1 MLRLLPLLLAVA
13 ACARTQAPPP
23 ERPAWAEPSRDVES
37 SGDVDSQV
45 LDSQVVDAPSPVPRG
60 QCLSAQEVLATAA
73 LGDVAPAEREGALSC
88 VEGLEGSACLE
99 SLYVWNS
106 ESEIV
111 VIKEFQDAGR
121 ETLSLAVRV
130 GACWRLLGAVYQHT
144 HEEPRE
150 GYSLEYELGEPLG
163 NEEEM
168 RWTLQTRSVQEA
180 TGGEYG
186 DDSSSSE
193 RTEEIVCRRS
203 DAGETRCGWFLR
215 HARHTMGDPSEE
227 ESGDCATSVEE
238 RLGRFTQRYSCG
250 ENQRPRL
257 WDTETPPDMESLLE
271 RGLEGLVR

>member
-1 MLRLLPLLLAVA
+1 M
-13 ACARTQAPPP
+13 
-23 ERPAWAEPSRDVES
+23 
-37 SGDVDSQV
+37 
-45 LDSQVVDAPSPVPRG
+45 
-60 QCLSAQEVLATAA
+60 SAQDVLTTAA
-73 LGDVAPAEREGALSC
+73 LGDVVPAEREGALSC

-106 ESEIV
+106 ESEIA
-111 VIKEFQDAGR
+111 VIKELQDAGP
-121 ETLSLAVRV
+121 ETLRLAVRM
-130 GACWRLLGAVYQHT
+130 GACWRLLGAVYEHT

-150 GYSLEYELGEPLG
+150 GYSLEYEVGEPLG

-168 RWTLQTRSVQEA
+168 RWTLRTRSAQEA

-186 DDSSSSE
+186 DDSSS
-193 RTEEIVCRRS
+193 TEQTKEIVCRRS

-227 ESGDCATSVEE
+227 ESGDCSTTVEE
-238 RLGRFTQRYSCG
+238 RLGRFTQRYTCG